1 MSGGWE
7 GSDRRARLPANW
19 ATEIVPAVL
28 ERDGHRC
35 RIRWDAGCEGVATEV
50 DHIIRGDDH
59 RMENQQAACH
69 WCHARKS
76 SAEGHAARRYYS
88 AKRRPERHPGLR

>member
-1 MSGGWE
+1 MAGGWE

-19 ATEIVPAVL
+19 ATEIVPVVL
-28 ERDGHRC
+28 DGRPC
-35 RIRWDAGCEGVATEV
+35 QIRWDEGCEVVATEV
-50 DHIIRGDDH
+50 DHIQRGDDH
-59 RMENQQAACH
+59 RLSNLQPACT